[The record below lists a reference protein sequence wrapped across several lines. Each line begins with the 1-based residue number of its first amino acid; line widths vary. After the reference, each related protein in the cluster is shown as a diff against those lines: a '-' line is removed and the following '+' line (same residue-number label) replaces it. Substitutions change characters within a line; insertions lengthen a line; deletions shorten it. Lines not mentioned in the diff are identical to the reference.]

1 MQSTR
6 ILVVDD
12 EPGIADVVSASL
24 RLAGNDTDVVASGIE
39 ALRAVRTD
47 RYGLVVLDVMLPDL
61 DGFEVCARLR
71 AEGFDLPVLF
81 LTARTD
87 SGDATEG
94 LQLGGDDYVRK
105 PFAVEELVARVRALL
120 RRQGDDEGE
129 VLAFRGLE
137 LDLRTYEA
145 RRGDRPLDLTPTE
158 RRLFE
163 VLLRNAGRI
172 LTRAQLTDLVW
183 DEPGAVDTTTVETV
197 VSRLRRK
204 VDPAGDEPL
213 VTTRRGVGYG
223 LLAPPGSS

>member
-1 MQSTR
+1 MQATR

-24 RLAGNDTDVVASGIE
+24 RLAGNETDIVASGIE

-120 RRQGDDEGE
+120 RRRGDDSE
-129 VLAFRGLE
+129 VLAFHGLQ

-145 RRGDRPLDLTPTE
+145 RRGERVLDLTPTE

-163 VLLRNAGRI
+163 VLLRHAGRI
-172 LTRAQLTDLVW
+172 LTRVQLTELVW

-204 VDPAGDEPL
+204 VDTGDDEPL
-213 VTTRRGVGYG
+213 VATRRGVGYG
-223 LLAPPGSS
+223 LLAPREAC